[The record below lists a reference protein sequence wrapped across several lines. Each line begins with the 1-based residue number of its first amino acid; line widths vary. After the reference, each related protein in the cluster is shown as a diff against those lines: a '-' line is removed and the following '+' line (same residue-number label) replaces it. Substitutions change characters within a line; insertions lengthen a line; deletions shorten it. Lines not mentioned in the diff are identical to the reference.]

1 MSYHFIFD
9 TVPLDQIL
17 KPETVHADQSN
28 PTFFHQRRIVLPV
41 YSDAQIL
48 FDRYVTHICHF
59 HNIVHIP
66 TFRSHMET
74 LYYNLSRKEAVNTD
88 HAALILA
95 VFATVISYVK
105 ISDGRDAYLEGIAE
119 DSETVFLPWFRAA
132 LDLLDHSRRVL
143 AGSLEITQ
151 TSIILVFLDY
161 NLEGFTSRARAI
173 LSQGLQ
179 TAKEMGLHRLDSPA
193 VVRRREAAPTIE
205 SMIETE
211 MKRRVWW
218 HMVSTDWYDRLPKY

>member
-1 MSYHFIFD
+1 MSCHFTFD
-9 TVPLDQIL
+9 TIPLDQFS
-17 KPETVHADQSN
+17 KTESTSSDQPN
-28 PTFFHQRRIVLPV
+28 PTSFHQRRIVLPV
-41 YSDAQIL
+41 YADARIL
-48 FDRYVTHICHF
+48 FDRYAKYVCHF
-59 HNIVHIP
+59 HNIVHLP
-66 TFRSHMET
+66 TFRNHMET
-74 LYYNLSRKEAVNTD
+74 FYQNISRKEAVNTD
-88 HAALILA
+88 HAALILSI
-95 VFATVISYVK
+95 FATVISYVK
-105 ISDGRDAYLEGIAE
+105 ISDGSDAYLEGVAA

-143 AGSLEITQ
+143 PGSLEIAQ

-179 TAKEMGLHRLDSPA
+179 TAKELGLHRLDSPA
-193 VVRRREAAPTIE
+193 AVRRREVAPTIE

-218 HMVSTDWYDRLPKY
+218 HMVSTDW